1 MTTDYGQGKHTCY
14 CSTEAVCKTGLGA
27 WVDGGSCSNAACA
40 AGTLFFCFR
49 ALSCSHWSEL
59 SEYWA
64 GALRFPLTRRGRR
77 RRPTSPRPRRRPQ
90 ARRAPTTAWASH
102 ATSELGATLA
112 ARSGKPRAQSYRFAY
127 NVNCIRHRAHPT
139 TSNRPA
145 RALVFTCAV
154 TAASL
159 ACAHRSRAPSTPSRP
174 ISARVRAP
182 RKAPATRKLP
192 LTPRRP
198 LFKMKRARGAGS

>member
-1 MTTDYGQGKHTCY
+1 MTNYGQGAHTCY

-77 RRPTSPRPRRRPQ
+77 RRPTSPRPRKRPP

-127 NVNCIRHRAHPT
+127 NVFATELIQLHPT
-139 TSNRPA
+139 DPLGHLSSPVQLLQQAWPVHTVRGLRVPQEVRSVQECVPRG
-145 RALVFTCAV
+145 RRLLLV
-154 TAASL
+154 S
-159 ACAHRSRAPSTPSRP
+159 SR
-174 ISARVRAP
+174 
-182 RKAPATRKLP
+182 
-192 LTPRRP
+192 
-198 LFKMKRARGAGS
+198 RGGHFLR